1 VVVTVADDGI
11 GFNPAEIGRPGFPR
25 FGLTTMRE
33 RAESVG
39 GAVRWDSEPHAG
51 TRVTVE
57 IPLKNPPPLRY
68 GSTG

>member
-1 VVVTVADDGI
+1 MVVTVADDGI

-39 GAVRWDSEPHAG
+39 GGVRFDSQPDKG
-51 TRVTVE
+51 TRVEVE
-57 IPLKNPPPLRY
+57 IPFARKSLQA
-68 GSTG
+68 